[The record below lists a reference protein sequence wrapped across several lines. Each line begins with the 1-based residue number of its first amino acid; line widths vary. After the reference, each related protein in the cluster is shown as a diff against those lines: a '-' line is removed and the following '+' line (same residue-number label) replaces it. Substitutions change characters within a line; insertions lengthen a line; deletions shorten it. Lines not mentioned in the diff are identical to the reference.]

1 MSSGRKPIP
10 TKLKKIKGTLRKDRV
25 LKDELSPAPI
35 QNIPPPPD
43 WLPDLGR
50 DEWERITKELAA
62 VNMLS
67 GLDLSVLAIY
77 CNEYA
82 VYISMEMEMRRNSR
96 VMVYRDDEGKIKHI
110 QPVAHQIIAN
120 RAMQKMLKIATE
132 FGFTPSSRTRIGSES
147 TQSHI
152 EEDPFAKIA
161 KMNAG

>member
-1 MSSGRKPIP
+1 MSRGRKPTP

-25 LKDELSPAPI
+25 LNDEFNPRTIQELPAA
-35 QNIPPPPD
+35 PD
-43 WLPDLGR
+43 WLPDLAR
-50 DEWERITKELAA
+50 EEWERITKELAA
-62 VNMLS
+62 VDMLS

-96 VMVYRDDEGKIKHI
+96 VMVYRDDDGKVKHI
-110 QPVAHQIIAN
+110 QPVGHQVIAN

-132 FGFTPSSRTRIGSES
+132 FGFTPSSRTRIGTES
-147 TQSHI
+147 TRGK
-152 EEDPFAKIA
+152 EESDPFARIA